1 MRGILLDENGNIQV
15 QNGTMAIGDNREQVA
30 CHSIAAFTGEY
41 KHAPML
47 GGNAKR
53 MIAGTVDPFWV
64 GSMKRQLKQAL
75 IDVDSLRIKDGEIE
89 LKIK

>member
-1 MRGILLDENGNIQV
+1 MRGILVDENGNIQV

-30 CHSIAAFTGEY
+30 CHLITAFTGEY
-41 KHAPML
+41 KHAPLM

-53 MIAGTVDPFWV
+53 MIAGTADPFWT
-64 GSMKRQLKQAL
+64 GSMKQQLKQAL
-75 IDVDSLRIKDGEIE
+75 IDVDSLRVKDGVIE